1 MCLVPRDRLSDAAD
15 FSRHLGK
22 RSTRWEPSRK
32 YPFMSV
38 ACRAGMAGADDVL
51 LGPRGKSSTPG
62 NPTATGDLA
71 ARETSRRR
79 AQQPRTST
87 NGPHERSP
95 CGPGHGDPQPSQRP
109 TTRSRQPPPRPAAN
123 PQPHP
128 AARPQPHPATSPQPH
143 PAARPPATAPTPPTV
158 TSRHA
163 ARGVC
168 RTGAQAH
175 NTRPAESDPH
185 PQAPDT
191 RPAESDPHPQ
201 APDTRSTESGPH
213 SKRVSSTDPT
223 RTLSRC

>member
-163 ARGVC
+163 ARAYAARAHK
-168 RTGAQAH
+168 RTTPAQPSR
-175 NTRPAESDPH
+175 TRTRKRPTPAQPSRTH
-185 PQAPDT
+185 T
-191 RPAESDPHPQ
+191 RKRPTPAQPSR
-201 APDTRSTESGPH
+201 ARTRS
-213 SKRVSSTDPT
+213 VSPAPT
-223 RTLSRC
+223 RRVR